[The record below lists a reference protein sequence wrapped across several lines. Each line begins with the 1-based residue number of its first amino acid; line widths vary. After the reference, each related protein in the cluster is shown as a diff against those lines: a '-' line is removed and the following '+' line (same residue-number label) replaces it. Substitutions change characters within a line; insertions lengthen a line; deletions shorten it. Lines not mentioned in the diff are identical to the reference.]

1 VVFRSE
7 PLRSSSE
14 ALSSKLRSVLVTLR
28 DESNIFR
35 KVTNLERNFD
45 RTRNRRLTGADIQ
58 TPNAYIQAPKCLHT
72 SAKNANINDEA
83 PNAYIQAPN
92 ADASTPAVLPPHR
105 RRTPAAE
112 APHSRRTGAAQAPR
126 AKRRT
131 WTSTPQ
137 TPGQLNGNPSPAGL
151 SGKTRNLKHSLK
163 IKLFTNS
170 SQ

>member
-1 VVFRSE
+1 M
-7 PLRSSSE
+7 
-14 ALSSKLRSVLVTLR
+14 VTLR

-92 ADASTPAVLPPHR
+92 ADASTPAVLPPYS
-105 RRTPAAE
+105 RRTPAAGPKE
-112 APHSRRTGAAQAPR
+112 DMDVYPPDPRTTKREPFARRAFGKKEK
-126 AKRRT
+126 KRRR
-131 WTSTPQ
+131 PQ
-137 TPGQLNGNPSPAGL
+137 TLIAG
-151 SGKTRNLKHSLK
+151 GGG
-163 IKLFTNS
+163 
-170 SQ
+170 

>member
-1 VVFRSE
+1 MVFRSE

-92 ADASTPAVLPPHR
+92 ADASTPAVLPPY
-105 RRTPAAE
+105 
-112 APHSRRTGAAQAPR
+112 SRRTGAAQAPR
-126 AKRRT
+126 AQRRT

-151 SGKTRNLKHSLK
+151 SGT
-163 IKLFTNS
+163 
-170 SQ
+170 